1 VNNELERIGEDVVI
15 GQCQILSQNLARET
29 DENHEKF

>member
-15 GQCQILSQNLARET
+15 GHFQILSQNLARET
-29 DENHEKF
+29 GESHEKF